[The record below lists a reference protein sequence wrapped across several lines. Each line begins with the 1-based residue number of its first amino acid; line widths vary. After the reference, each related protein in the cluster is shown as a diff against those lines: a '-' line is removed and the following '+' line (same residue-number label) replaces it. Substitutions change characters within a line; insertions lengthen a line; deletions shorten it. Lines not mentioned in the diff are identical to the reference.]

1 MPWRSPTSTKRK
13 NGSLKRPV
21 YERNSLALVKSCRVR
36 GVGQMRQ
43 TIYSTKL
50 KLMHYIDQNQSLV
63 AENQRLQLKVLAM
76 SSDLD
81 TYKAAVQQEHVL
93 SQSHKNSMEEWKLEA
108 TNLREELARTQELQ
122 TGAECELIKYARYSM
137 GLGSS

>member
-1 MPWRSPTSTKRK
+1 
-13 NGSLKRPV
+13 
-21 YERNSLALVKSCRVR
+21 
-36 GVGQMRQ
+36 MRQ

-63 AENQRLQLKVLAM
+63 AEYQRLQLKVLAM

-81 TYKAAVQQEHVL
+81 TYKAAVQQEHAL

-122 TGAECELIKYARYSM
+122 TGAECKLIKYAKHAM